1 MDYASKYSIAC
12 IQNKILFHFGP
23 HNLIFAPLT
32 TCRLAVDLLA
42 HEHDVEVAKLR
53 DIIANVKCGNISGLA
68 ELREEMEIKHTKEME
83 ELRQYFEQKCADV
96 EKQ

>member
-1 MDYASKYSIAC
+1 
-12 IQNKILFHFGP
+12 
-23 HNLIFAPLT
+23 
-32 TCRLAVDLLA
+32 VDLLA

-53 DIIANVKCGNISGLA
+53 NIIANVKCGNISGLT
-68 ELREEMEIKHTKEME
+68 ELRREMETKHAKEME